1 MDNIS
6 DVVSTL
12 LLITTAADYLDLL
25 DHEQVSGGFVQ
36 RSASSIGV
44 GVKWLGLLGY
54 LNAFQCEWHCHAVA
68 LQSSVRHCAA
78 TDRTN
83 VQP

>member
-44 GVKWLGLLGY
+44 GVKSLGLLG
-54 LNAFQCEWHCHAVA
+54 
-68 LQSSVRHCAA
+68 S
-78 TDRTN
+78 
-83 VQP
+83 